1 MRAWI
6 QDPVPPRTHY
16 KERPG
21 RWVAETRWPISGA
34 EPLVLRLGEH
44 VLAEQATAP
53 ERHLTISSPE
63 TVGLAAGKWCPYGVE
78 ADEPGAGASG
88 RNTGFVIPNVQTPNG
103 PNFVVDTFG
112 TSAGAWL
119 VDKIGG
125 SAEFLFRLVD
135 RVGIDCEAEQ
145 IGWVQAAH
153 SSELAAVLHRVSR
166 EWEGF
171 GVAAQLLDAGQM
183 EDVLGFRRYPA
194 GIRFATGGQINP
206 LAYVRGLAAAGRSRG
221 ALRWGC

>member
-1 MRAWI
+1 MSALDMSVESPLWS
-6 QDPVPPRTHY
+6 RTAAPF
-16 KERPG
+16 ERGAPLEG
-21 RWVAETRWPISGA
+21 EVAADVAIVGA
-34 EPLVLRLGEH
+34 GFLGLSTALH
-44 VLAEQATAP
+44 LAE
-53 ERHLTISSPE
+53 RGID
-63 TVGLAAGKWCPYGVE
+63 VVVVE

-103 PNFVVDTFG
+103 PKFVVDTFG

-171 GVAAQLLDAGQM
+171 GVAAQVEEEVAERDEG
-183 EDVLGFRRYPA
+183 PA
-194 GIRFATGGQINP
+194 PPGDRAF
-206 LAYVRGLAAAGRSRG
+206 VVGLVTCWQ
-221 ALRWGC
+221 LP